1 MIQLNLMKAQVFSG
15 VNDILIHSELAEA
28 AAKVKN
34 IYKLTR
40 EIKFTMSSN
49 KPRSEKEFDIF
60 DLTSQIMALTQA
72 ID

>member
-28 AAKVKN
+28 AAKVEKV
-34 IYKLTR
+34 YQLTR
-40 EIKFTMSSN
+40 DISLTMLSN